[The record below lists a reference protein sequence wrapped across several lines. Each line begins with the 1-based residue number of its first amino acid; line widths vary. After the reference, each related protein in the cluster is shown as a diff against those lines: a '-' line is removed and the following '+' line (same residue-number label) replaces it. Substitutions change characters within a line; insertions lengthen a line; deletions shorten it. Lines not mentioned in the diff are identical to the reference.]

1 MQSSVSEYDP
11 ANQGPRSPTAVRHL
25 ILAGLTSSVVVAY
38 LTRSALAPA
47 GSLIQA
53 ELHLSNTAMGQ
64 VLGVWALGYVCFQLP
79 GGWLGE
85 WFGRRATLPIYALG
99 WSICALLTAAAT
111 SYSGLWWSRL
121 IFGMAQGGLI
131 PCLTKACVDW
141 FPEDRRGTASA
152 FINAGMSVGAVVA
165 TGLAAALLPALGW
178 RPTLQI
184 FALAGI
190 AWAAGFWII
199 FRDHPEQ
206 HPWINLAERTLIGR
220 RAADSNAVVNQ
231 PNEGRAER
239 TPSGREP
246 GAAGWVDRLGVFGSP
261 AFVLLNTQA
270 FCRAFGFAFFISW
283 FPSYMMRGH
292 GIQLASASVMTMLPL
307 AGYAAGAMAGG
318 VVIDAL
324 LRRTGSKWWSRSAVG
339 AAALVLAGL
348 SPLLAIFMTHPAAA
362 LVVLAS
368 GVTMAGL
375 AGPATWAATMDLGGK
390 SSTSVMAVLNM
401 SGNVGAFLCPVMVGG
416 ILDAFPERWSL
427 VLLMFSIVYITG
439 GVCWLLTDTGKPTR
453 GRHVG
458 QH

>member
-1 MQSSVSEYDP
+1 M
-11 ANQGPRSPTAVRHL
+11 
-25 ILAGLTSSVVVAY
+25 TSSVVLAY

-64 VLGVWALGYVCFQLP
+64 VLGIWALGYVCFQLP

-85 WFGRRATLPIYALG
+85 WLGRRAAMPVYAAG
-99 WSICALLTAAAT
+99 WSVCALLTAAAS

-131 PCLTKACVDW
+131 PCLTRACVDW

-152 FINAGMSVGAVVA
+152 FINAGMSIGAVVA
-165 TGLAAALLPALGW
+165 TGLAAAMLPAFGW
-178 RPTLQI
+178 RPTLQV

-190 AWAAGFWII
+190 AWAVGFWII

-206 HPWINLAERTLIGR
+206 HPWVNLAERTLIGR
-220 RAADSNAVVNQ
+220 RVAHFSAVAN
-231 PNEGRAER
+231 PLIEARAER
-239 TPSGREP
+239 GPTGSEP
-246 GAAGWVDRLGVFGSP
+246 GAAKALDRLGVFGSP
-261 AFVLLNTQA
+261 AFVMLNAQA

-283 FPSYMMRGH
+283 FPSFMMRSH

-318 VVIDAL
+318 IVIDAL

-339 AAALVLAGL
+339 AGALVMAGL
-348 SPLLAIFMTHPAAA
+348 SPLLAIFMTQPAAA
-362 LVVLAS
+362 LAVLAS
-368 GVTMAGL
+368 GVTLAGL
-375 AGPATWAATMDLGGK
+375 AGPATWAATMDLGGN

-401 SGNVGAFLCPVMVGG
+401 SGNVGAFLCPVLVGA

-427 VLLMFSIVYITG
+427 VLLMFSMVYITG
-439 GVCWLLTDTGKPTR
+439 GICWLLTDTGKPMR
-453 GRHVG
+453 GTG
-458 QH
+458 IDDPAAFAKG